1 LRICDLRYTI
11 YAMYLQQWVVLI
23 GASFYEKP
31 EGGSVTRSELLN
43 QEICRITPDLLVIRM
58 LLRVTDPRSKN
69 D

>member
-1 LRICDLRYTI
+1 
-11 YAMYLQQWVVLI
+11 MYLQQWVVLI